1 VTLHF
6 LDYVLLLH
14 LPLKPTQGVF
24 QRFAFLQSDFCQRNY
39 TPKPVLWDSSVIARW
54 AHKVKHYMELL
65 IHPSAIGTDSE
76 SETQSKLQL
85 TRCIRVRCLHEI
97 RRHLIICRKVIDS
110 NVLSPKLEACRIV
123 HEAVIRELESA
134 IKAVE

>member
-1 VTLHF
+1 MSSCCTFRLN
-6 LDYVLLLH
+6 
-14 LPLKPTQGVF
+14 
-24 QRFAFLQSDFCQRNY
+24 RRRAFSSDSPSCNLTSANGNY